1 MARIVSCR
9 AVEIAPVDF
18 KAVPEAAEVKRAD
31 LAERAHV
38 MRVEYGDASGSP
50 FSGVQEAVSVAIR
63 LRLARL
69 ADAEMPWM
77 VGIGN
82 VDRLDAVDSLGEEDR
97 LADDVEACRE
107 LYGIVARAE
116 AHLPRIA
123 HVDDPQTRFARDD
136 VGKAVRDRDLAA
148 VVHAVQTPDDLW
160 CQRIG
165 DVKGVKRPPRDAVE
179 RLAVKRNAHRPVV
192 DAVHAE
198 GRLLLL
204 ARVWRDTKVL
214 RFPTDHKNRSDPTR
228 QHGGKPCFRHCSFLS
243 LYDLAH
249 SPNLSASNRQRA

>member
-1 MARIVSCR
+1 
-9 AVEIAPVDF
+9 
-18 KAVPEAAEVKRAD
+18 
-31 LAERAHV
+31 
-38 MRVEYGDASGSP
+38 MRYG
-50 FSGVQEAVSVAIR
+50 
-63 LRLARL
+63 
-69 ADAEMPWM
+69 
-77 VGIGN
+77 

-165 DVKGVKRPPRDAVE
+165 DIKSVKRPPRDAVE

-192 DAVHAE
+192 DAVHAK
-198 GRLLLL
+198 GRL
-204 ARVWRDTKVL
+204 RERRKD
-214 RFPTDHKNRSDPTR
+214 D
-228 QHGGKPCFRHCSFLS
+228 GKDCTCAFHLVSIRIL
-243 LYDLAH
+243 H
-249 SPNLSASNRQRA
+249 SPSLSVRRRQFA